1 MHTAFSPPADS
12 NERNAVAAMPAEIDI
27 HNRDGLVQSMF
38 EVLDSNAGVL
48 VVDMSE
54 TVFCDSSG
62 VHALLTARR
71 RALSRGKTIRVVAP
85 RRNVRRVLEI
95 CGIGRLMPIDGS
107 LEEALSHRPPTA
119 V

>member
-1 MHTAFSPPADS
+1 MHTAFSPPIAS
-12 NERNAVAAMPAEIDI
+12 NGRHAVAAMPAEIDI
-27 HNRDGLVQSMF
+27 HNRDGLVKSMF
-38 EVLDSNAGVL
+38 DVLDSKAGVL

-54 TVFCDSSG
+54 TAFCDSSG

-85 RRNVRRVLEI
+85 QRSVRRVLEI

-107 LEEALSHRPPTA
+107 LEEALSHRPPMPG
-119 V
+119 